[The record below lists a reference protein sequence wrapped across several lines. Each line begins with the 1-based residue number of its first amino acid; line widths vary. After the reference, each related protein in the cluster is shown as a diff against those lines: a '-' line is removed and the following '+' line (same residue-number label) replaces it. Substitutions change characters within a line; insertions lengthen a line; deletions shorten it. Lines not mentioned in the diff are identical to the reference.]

1 MCGTGCGCTCC
12 GAAYKMCSQSAATDL
27 ATPIG
32 RANARIVLLLEIQN
46 IIIHQYPKPNNN
58 LPASLLHPKL
68 AACPRR
74 HADDASLKSPSS
86 KAASR
91 GQATYCSAFLSC
103 YRLLLSYYCY
113 CYYRIIQVVIVIVSY
128 IIITIRATVTSYCL
142 QLCHQSA
149 SSESFVPLE
158 NGLIC
163 SELGVLTS

>member
-46 IIIHQYPKPNNN
+46 IIIHQYSKPNNN
-58 LPASLLHPKL
+58 LPAFLLHPKL

-74 HADDASLKSPSS
+74 HADDARLKSPSS

-103 YRLLLSYYCY
+103 YRLLLSELQLLLLLLSYYSSSYCY
-113 CYYRIIQVVIVIVSY
+113 CQLYYYYDQSY
-128 IIITIRATVTSYCL
+128 SYKLLLTVM
-142 QLCHQSA
+142 
-149 SSESFVPLE
+149 SSIGEF
-158 NGLIC
+158 
-163 SELGVLTS
+163 